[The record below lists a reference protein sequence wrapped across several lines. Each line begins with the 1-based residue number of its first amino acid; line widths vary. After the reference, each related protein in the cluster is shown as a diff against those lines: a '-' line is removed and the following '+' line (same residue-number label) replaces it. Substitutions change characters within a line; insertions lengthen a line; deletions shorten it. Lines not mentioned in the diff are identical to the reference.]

1 MNNSNIDIVKNT
13 AETIAETVRREDR
26 IVAVYIFGSSL
37 SGACKKTSDVDLAF
51 LMDEPHYAS
60 DPVKVVSPA
69 FMIATRIGM
78 SLAKKTDVTILNNAS
93 LEIAYEV
100 ITTGR
105 CVYENDQ
112 DRRLA
117 YECKIRGLYFD
128 FMPFIDKL
136 RSENLE
142 RLLNQSGGS

>member
-1 MNNSNIDIVKNT
+1 MNNSNIDIVKST
-13 AETIAETVRREDR
+13 AESIAQTVQREDR

-51 LMDEPHYAS
+51 LMDEPHYDS
-60 DPVKVVSPA
+60 DPVKAVSPA
-69 FMIATRIGM
+69 YMIAVRIGI

-93 LEIAYEV
+93 FEIAYEV

-105 CVYENDQ
+105 CVYEIDQ
-112 DRRLA
+112 DRRME

-128 FMPFIDKL
+128 FIPFIDEL
-136 RSENLE
+136 RSKNLE
-142 RLLNQSGGS
+142 RLLNRTGGS

>member
-1 MNNSNIDIVKNT
+1 MLRNKKLIVKSIT
-13 AETIAETVRREDR
+13 ELIAKTVRREDR
-26 IVAVYIFGSSL
+26 IVVVYLFGSSL
-37 SGACKKTSDVDLAF
+37 SGVCKKSSDVDLAF

-60 DPVKVVSPA
+60 DPIKAVSPA

-93 LEIAYEV
+93 FEIAYEV

-128 FMPFIDKL
+128 FMPFIDEL
-136 RSENLE
+136 RSKNLE
-142 RLLNQSGGS
+142 RLLNRTGGS